1 MVRKRTPE
9 PAAPIV
15 LSPLSAR
22 ERQLLTAIADG
33 NTRNWLAVEWGIS
46 IGTINNHMRII
57 LAKLSARTAE
67 QAVAVAYRNGF
78 IS

>member
-1 MVRKRTPE
+1 MVRKRTTA
-9 PAAPIV
+9 PAPPLV
-15 LSPLSAR
+15 LSPLSPR

-57 LAKLSARTAE
+57 LAKLSAKTAE
-67 QAVAVAYRNGF
+67 QAVAKAYRNGF